1 MRQNNCFLTAMLLSC
16 LLFCTSSLMAQTPK
30 ATLHKDDATVKEILR
45 VLEKETDYAFFWNTA
60 DFDSNR
66 KTSVHA
72 ENMSVTDII
81 ALILPQMECK
91 VDKRKII
98 LVKKVGGDS
107 NGPADTS
114 SSKSYA
120 INGVIVDED
129 GQPLPGASAAVR
141 VDGTVYGTVTD
152 LDGVFALELP
162 GAPAEDVVM
171 ECSFIGFITESFPI
185 GDRTSFNVVLRSD
198 KELLSESVVVGY
210 GVQKKVNLTG
220 SVAAVTNESLNR
232 RPVMRASASLSGLA
246 AGVTVTQTSGQPGS
260 DGATIRVRGV
270 GTLSDSNPLVLVDG
284 GEGSL
289 DGVNPNDIES
299 ISILKDA
306 ASSAIYGSRAANGVI
321 LVTTKS
327 GSEGKLTASYN
338 GYVGWQSPTA
348 LPEFT
353 SNYDYML
360 AMNQARENVGQSPLY
375 SEDYLKK
382 YLRYKSVDPD
392 HYPDWDYQALLTTGS
407 GFTQNHHASVS
418 GGTKKLQAFASF
430 AYQSQEGYMAG
441 YDTDR
446 YSLKARINANVT
458 DFLKLGLLIDGRRAT
473 TVTPTYGSS
482 MLGAINRTPGL
493 YPLILSDG
501 RYGPGYNNNNY
512 LALCREGGKA
522 TSTTDNIR
530 ATVSATLTPVEG
542 LVIDFKWSPNLSNTY
557 KKTTKKSVPV
567 YNSPEQES
575 PVAVLPEQSSLSQS
589 ESRYIKNTIQAIAT
603 YNRTFRKNHDFG
615 VLVGYEQITH
625 DAESHSL
632 SRTGFVN
639 DDYEVMDAGS
649 IALMDNAGSASAWS
663 LLSAFARV
671 NYSYKSRYL
680 FEANFR
686 ADGSSRFA
694 KGNRF
699 GYFPSFS
706 AAWRI
711 SEEGFMKGL
720 SWLNNLKIRAS
731 WGQLGNQEIGTYPS
745 YVTINFNPAYIFG
758 GVGVDGGLQTSFAN
772 SDISWETSVTTNV
785 GLDFAFL
792 RNRLYGSF
800 DWYVKNTHD
809 ILLKLPI
816 PEVTGMTAPY
826 QNAGVVRNTG
836 WDLEIGHKN
845 TIGDFNYAVNFNLSD
860 VRNEVID
867 LKGAGPIIDG
877 YEIIDEGYP
886 INSLYGYKTD
896 GLFRTKEELLNH
908 PDQSYFG
915 DYGLGDIK
923 YVNVSDSD
931 GTTNTINASDR
942 TVIGNQIPRFTY
954 GLNISAGWKGIDL
967 TVFIQG
973 IGKRDII
980 LQGDA
985 VWALHNAGKMQTW
998 MMDNWTEDNIDA
1010 SYPRLVATSEH
1021 NNFQMSDFW
1030 VYNASFLRLK
1040 TLQLGYTFPENW
1052 MKKIN
1057 VSNLR
1062 VYVTGDNI
1070 LTYSKLPKGWDPEMG
1085 SGEAKIYPLTKTWL
1099 FGVQLSF

>member
-1 MRQNNCFLTAMLLSC
+1 
-16 LLFCTSSLMAQTPK
+16 MAQVPK
-30 ATLHKDDATVKEILR
+30 ATIHKEDVTIKEILR
-45 VLEKETDYAFFWNTA
+45 LLEKETDYAFFWNAA
-60 DFDSNR
+60 DFDSSK

-72 ENMSVTDII
+72 ENISVTDII
-81 ALILPQMECK
+81 SAVLPDIDCK

-98 LVKKVGGDS
+98 LVKKTVEKVES
-107 NGPADTS
+107 QTIPEES
-114 SSKSYA
+114 
-120 INGVIVDED
+120 IIRGVICDES
-129 GQPLPGASAAVR
+129 GEPLPGASATIR
-141 VDGTVYGTVTD
+141 IDGRVYGAIAD
-152 LDGVFALELP
+152 FDGSFSLTLP
-162 GAPAEDVVM
+162 SIPAPDDVIEV
-171 ECSFIGFITESFPI
+171 SFIGFITEFVEL
-185 GDRTSFNVVLRSD
+185 GNQTSFKVILRDD

-210 GVQKKVNLTG
+210 GIQKKVNLTG
-220 SVAAVTNESLNR
+220 SVAAVTNESLTK

-284 GEGSL
+284 VEGSL

-321 LVTTKS
+321 LITTKA
-327 GSEGKLTASYN
+327 GSEGKLTATYN
-338 GYVGWQSPTA
+338 GYFGWQSPTA
-348 LPEFT
+348 QPEFT

-375 SEDYLKK
+375 GTDYLKK
-382 YLRYKSVDPD
+382 YLRYKAVDPD

-430 AYQSQEGYMAG
+430 AYQSQAGYMEG

-446 YSLKARINANVT
+446 YSIKARVSANVT
-458 DFLKLGLLIDGRRAT
+458 DFLKLGLLIDGRHST

-482 MLGAINRTPGL
+482 MLAAINRTPGL

-512 LALCREGGKA
+512 LALCREGGNV
-522 TSTTDNIR
+522 TSTTDYLR
-530 ATVSATLTPVEG
+530 ATVSATLTPLKG
-542 LVIDFKWSPNLSNTY
+542 LVIDFKWSPTLSNTY

-575 PVAVLPEQSSLSQS
+575 PVAILPEQSSLSQS
-589 ESRYIKNTIQAIAT
+589 ESRYINNTIQAIAS
-603 YNRTFRKNHDFG
+603 YNRTFSNVHDFG
-615 VLVGYEQITH
+615 VLLGYEQISY
-625 DAESHSL
+625 DAQSHSL

-639 DDYEVMDAGS
+639 DDYEVMNAGS
-649 IALMDNAGSASAWS
+649 IALMDNSGTASAWS
-663 LLSAFARV
+663 LLSAFARL

-711 SEEGFMKGL
+711 SEEPFMNGAG
-720 SWLNNLKIRAS
+720 WLDNLKIRAS

-745 YVTINFNPAYIFG
+745 YVTINFNPAYVFG
-758 GVGVDGGLQTSFAN
+758 GVGVDGGLQTTFAN
-772 SDISWETSVTTNV
+772 NNISWETSVTTNI

-809 ILLKLPI
+809 ILLQLPI
-816 PEVTGMTAPY
+816 SEVTGMTAPY
-826 QNAGVVRNTG
+826 QNAGIVRNTG
-836 WDLEIGHKN
+836 WDLELGHKN
-845 TIGDFNYAVNFNLSD
+845 SFGDFSYAVNFNLSD
-860 VRNEVID
+860 VVNEVID

-886 INSLYGYKTD
+886 INSIYGYKAD
-896 GLFRTKEELLNH
+896 GLFCTKEELLNH
-908 PDQSYFG
+908 PNQSYFG
-915 DYGLGDIK
+915 EYGLGDIR
-923 YVNVSDSD
+923 YVNVTDSD
-931 GTTNTINASDR
+931 GTKNEINASDR
-942 TVIGNQIPRFTY
+942 TIIGNQIPRFTY
-954 GLNISAGWKGIDL
+954 GLNITAAWKGLDL
-967 TVFIQG
+967 TLFMQG

-985 VWALHNAGKMQTW
+985 VWALYNAGKMQTW
-998 MMDNWTEDNIDA
+998 MQDNWTESNKDA
-1010 SYPRLVATSEH
+1010 TYPRLIAASEH
-1021 NNFQMSDFW
+1021 NNFQNSSFW

-1040 TLQLGYTFPENW
+1040 TVQLGYTFPENW
-1052 MKKIN
+1052 MKKIK

-1062 VYVTGDNI
+1062 VYVTGDN
-1070 LTYSKLPKGWDPEMG
+1070 LATLSNLPKGWDPEMG
-1085 SGEAKIYPLTKTWL
+1085 SGNAKIYPLTKTWL